1 MFRINNRYLDQE
13 IRKFDQKDNVQ
24 LYNKYILFSE
34 NLIITSRSF
43 TTLNIF
49 KIITFKTIN
58 FGNFRP
64 LILTLTIDKFSDITK
79 GESSPAKVDSQE
91 SSQKRQSAD
100 SKERKEEESKG
111 GEKKEEDTEKER
123 EKAATRIQAAFRG
136 HHARKSMKDIESST
150 KQTGTKSNSEP
161 TKEQLQQE
169 FRADDKGECHV
180 PTLEIV
186 PKGEPFNFTEFL
198 LFLPISSRDRPSS
211 RDVLRSFVVG
221 QRIYDSSPLLLS
233 MCITLWCLC
242 ASYVTMCQETLHY
255 FGAILCRIKLYGGD
269 RGDC

>member
-1 MFRINNRYLDQE
+1 MFRINNRLRSVYR
-13 IRKFDQKDNVQ
+13 IIYFKIYFIFRKFLKT
-24 LYNKYILFSE
+24 KR
-34 NLIITSRSF
+34 NL
-43 TTLNIF
+43 
-49 KIITFKTIN
+49 
-58 FGNFRP
+58 
-64 LILTLTIDKFSDITK
+64 LTLTIDKFSDITK
-79 GESSPAKVDSQE
+79 AESSPAKVDSQE

-100 SKERKEEESKG
+100 SKEKKEAESKG

-211 RDVLRSFVVG
+211 RDVLRSFVAG
-221 QRIYDSSPLLLS
+221 QRIYDSSPLLVS
-233 MCITLWCLC
+233 MCTTLWCLLRNHVPGNV
-242 ASYVTMCQETLHY
+242 ALFWRDPLPH
-255 FGAILCRIKLYGGD
+255 
-269 RGDC
+269 